1 MAAKHIKKT
10 AMNLEKEAAWK
21 RQTKR
26 EGERGSRGSKLV
38 YFLFHVGILN
48 GIFLISFFYLHVSL
62 DFVG

>member
-10 AMNLEKEAAWK
+10 VMNLKKEAAK
-21 RQTKR
+21 EPNK
-26 EGERGSRGSKLV
+26 EGDRDGGRGGEKLV

>member
-1 MAAKHIKKT
+1 
-10 AMNLEKEAAWK
+10 MNLKKEAAK
-21 RQTKR
+21 EPNKEGETA
-26 EGERGSRGSKLV
+26 GERGLEKLV